1 MCYKREIYC
10 TYISIL
16 KRLTLNW
23 ILDIQKNKP
32 MSVNL
37 APAIERQDRNPRP
50 PTREQE
56 QQISNLTETKDQIVH
71 ATKLALTKIL
81 TQPRH

>member
-1 MCYKREIYC
+1 M
-10 TYISIL
+10 TYLHQHS
-16 KRLTLNW
+16 KTLNFE
-23 ILDIQKNKP
+23 LDFRHPKEQT

-71 ATKLALTKIL
+71 ATKLALTTIL